1 MEVWVGYLKE
11 LLSLCLPMASVLT
24 FPNQEAIQEVVKKR
38 SHLSMLH
45 PGMLQWLKL
54 ATDRCQRNPQVTSGH
69 GPQATSCP
77 PWHSFYLP
85 LFKQIH
91 ISCVFYMSVTF

>member
-1 MEVWVGYLKE
+1 MGYLKE
-11 LLSLCLPMASVLT
+11 LLSLSLSMASVLT
-24 FPNQEAIQEVVKKR
+24 FPNQEAIQEDVKKQ

-54 ATDRCQRNPQVTSGH
+54 AIGRCQQNPQVTSGH

-77 PWHSFYLP
+77 PWFPSIYHFLNKS
-85 LFKQIH
+85 
-91 ISCVFYMSVTF
+91 T